1 MLLDQELRG
10 VPVVTLG
17 STVAERTDPD
27 VLSVMLKSPEWF
39 IALDA
44 DQAGDR
50 AAAKFPAWAIRV
62 RPPEGVKDWTELWQ
76 SGRNRI
82 RYQWGRYLP
91 LSKSWDVL
99 AAQAP
104 GTGPGEPG
112 SHRDQPVCGNP
123 TGEPTLSNGNQRPIV
138 LRQSRPAPAQGP
150 SHAARP
156 PALRPPHRWRSPRPS
171 PNPSRGPS
179 PYRCRSLYRR
189 RSRGR
194 QTLR

>member
-1 MLLDQELRG
+1 MGDPLVICEGEFDAMLLDQELRG

-99 AAQAP
+99 AAQRR
-104 GTGPGEPG
+104 GPALE
-112 SHRDQPVCGNP
+112 N
-123 TGEPTLSNGNQRPIV
+123 
-138 LRQSRPAPAQGP
+138 QGP
-150 SHAARP
+150 TVIS
-156 PALRPPHRWRSPRPS
+156 RSVGIQLE
-171 PNPSRGPS
+171 NQ
-179 PYRCRSLYRR
+179 L
-189 RSRGR
+189 
-194 QTLR
+194 